1 MYLGSSND
9 DSPAVGMFR
18 HIRTFKSF
26 LALDFRGNTLFI
38 EEPIKLNL
46 TVK

>member
-1 MYLGSSND
+1 MKIYSMYLGSSND

-26 LALDFRGNTLFI
+26 LALDFKKHI
-38 EEPIKLNL
+38 
-46 TVK
+46 VY